1 MRNFNIQRL
10 FLFMISLG
18 AVNSTFAS
26 GYQLW
31 EQDGASVGNYHA
43 GRAAVA
49 DDASTGF
56 YNPAGLVRIP
66 NQQLVLAA
74 DPIVLDFLFDGSIVV
89 HSIVDVPQSPFISG
103 NAEAQGGTFNLAAS
117 FGYAAPIT
125 DYLVF
130 GFNIVAPFGL
140 KTDYGDDTL
149 ARYAATLTSLR
160 VIDFAPSLGL
170 AINKKLSIG
179 VGLDFEHANAEFDLV
194 AGFDSPLEFDTTST
208 NKGAGDA
215 MGYHAGILYQFS
227 PETRVGLSYQSRV
240 IFHLKDGD
248 SDFTGFLAND
258 EAGGTQSSDELA
270 TDFTLPP
277 TTTLSIFHSIN
288 ASWDVM
294 ATVSYTQW
302 DVFENLILENVA
314 GIGEDLLSTDSLTV
328 VVPENYHNTW
338 NYSVGANYHLNEQ
351 WFFRS
356 GLGYDET
363 PSNDEDRNLQLP
375 DADRIVLAL
384 GAHYQPLKTLGFD
397 ISWAHFFSGTAPID
411 VIQPF
416 GPLNITSKGDVTGN
430 ADVYGFQM
438 TWDIV

>member
-1 MRNFNIQRL
+1 VRHFQRL
-10 FLFMISLG
+10 FLFMLLLG
-18 AVNSTFAS
+18 AVNATFAS
-26 GYQLW
+26 AFQLW

-49 DDASTGF
+49 DNASTGF
-56 YNPAGLVRIP
+56 YNPAGLIRIP

-74 DPIVLDFLFDGSIVV
+74 DPIVTDFLFDGNISVTALDI
-89 HSIVDVPQSPFISG
+89 PPFISG
-103 NAEAQGGTFNLAAS
+103 PAEAQGGTFNLVPS

-160 VIDFAPSLGL
+160 VIDFTPSLGL

-179 VGLDFEHANAEFDLV
+179 AGVDFEHANAQFDLV
-194 AGFDSPLEFDTTST
+194 TGFLGNPGEFDTTAN
-208 NKGAGDA
+208 NKAAGN
-215 MGYHAGILYQFS
+215 GIGFHVGILYQFS
-227 PETRVGLSYQSRV
+227 PETRMGLSYQSRV
-240 IFHLKDGD
+240 IFHLREGD
-248 SDFTGFLAND
+248 SDFTGPLAND
-258 EAGGTQSSDELA
+258 TAGGSQSSDELA

-277 TTTLSIFHSIN
+277 TTTLSIFHSLN
-288 ASWDVM
+288 AAWDVM

-302 DVFENLILENVA
+302 DVFESVILENVA
-314 GIGEDLLSTDSLTV
+314 GIDNDLLSTNTLTV

-338 NYSVGANYHLNEQ
+338 NYAIGANYHLNEQ

-356 GLGYDET
+356 GIGFDET
-363 PSNDEDRNLQLP
+363 PSNDDDRNLQLP
-375 DADRIVLAL
+375 DADRTVLAL
-384 GAHYQPLKTLGFD
+384 GVHYQPLKTLGFD
-397 ISWAHFFSGTAPID
+397 ISWSHFFTGSTPID
-411 VIQPF
+411 VLQPF
-416 GPLNITSKGDVTGN
+416 GPLNITTKGDVTGN

-438 TWDIV
+438 TWNIV